1 MKKINI
7 ETYKLNDKITK
18 KFIKALNELKK
29 EKNVA
34 KDTCTILGFQSENI
48 LKYSKYLHFK
58 NTMEKI
64 LKKKY
69 NVFHI
74 HLIDYEKNGYQL
86 EHDHKKTE
94 DYSFILYLNN
104 CNTGHTVFE
113 SSLKI
118 KPEKNKLIVFK
129 SDLKHYGETCL
140 SNKKVAVG
148 AMSYI

>member
-7 ETYKLNDKITK
+7 KTYKLDSKITK
-18 KFIKALNELKK
+18 AFIKALKELK
-29 EKNVA
+29 EETNGV

-48 LKYSKYLHFK
+48 LKHSKYSHFK
-58 NTMEKI
+58 DTIEKI

-86 EHDHKKTE
+86 EHDHKQTE
-94 DYSFILYLNN
+94 DCSFILYLND
-104 CNTGHTVFE
+104 CDTGHTVFE
-113 SSLKI
+113 KSLRI

-140 SNKKVAVG
+140 SNKKIAVG

>member
-7 ETYKLNDKITK
+7 ETYKLDDKITK

-48 LKYSKYLHFK
+48 LKYSKYLH
-58 NTMEKI
+58 
-64 LKKKY
+64 
-69 NVFHI
+69 
-74 HLIDYEKNGYQL
+74 LIDYEKNGYQL

-94 DYSFILYLNN
+94 DYSCILYLNN